1 MAADTSETLPMSDEM
16 AASCGAKAAEEA
28 AHAELIPD
36 TLERTDLDDELPDC
50 GWLQPLKHGDQ
61 KA

>member
-1 MAADTSETLPMSDEM
+1 MSDEM

-28 AHAELIPD
+28 AHAEMIPN
-36 TLERTDLDDELPDC
+36 TLERTDLDHILPDS
-50 GWLQPLKHGDQ
+50 GSLPPPRRGDQ